1 MPFPPPPHP
10 LPPPPPLARRR
21 DFIAECTE
29 VAYTELS
36 MSAAQTMMMLGSR
49 EELVSFIEEAHE
61 NWVVDGETL
70 RFNPA
75 STASKS
81 SEVPSMRLMS
91 EALGYAT
98 ELERIV

>member
-1 MPFPPPPHP
+1 
-10 LPPPPPLARRR
+10 
-21 DFIAECTE
+21 
-29 VAYTELS
+29 

-49 EELVSFIEEAHE
+49 EELVGFIEEAHE

>member
-1 MPFPPPPHP
+1 M
-10 LPPPPPLARRR
+10 
-21 DFIAECTE
+21 
-29 VAYTELS
+29 AYTELS
-36 MSAAQTMMMLGSR
+36 LDAAQKMMMLGSR
-49 EELVSFIEEAHE
+49 EELMSFIEEAHE
-61 NWVVDGETL
+61 SWVVDGETL
-70 RFNPA
+70 RFNPV